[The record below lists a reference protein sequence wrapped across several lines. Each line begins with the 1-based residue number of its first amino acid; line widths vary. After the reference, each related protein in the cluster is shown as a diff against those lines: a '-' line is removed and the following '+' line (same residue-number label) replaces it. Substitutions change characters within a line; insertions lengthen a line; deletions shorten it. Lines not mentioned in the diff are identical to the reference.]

1 MKFNKSNIGC
11 VRKFELGS
19 WVLIFS
25 LNSMCL
31 CVCAAYC
38 AANKVNVC
46 IKSFSIQFSHRS
58 QELFSACH
66 LFVRL
71 SRTSRT
77 RVKKYYL
84 KAKIEH
90 TTLHKRWRWWWWW
103 RWRLRRPHRTYN
115 CAKYLHY
122 AFMYVDIPSNTSKQT
137 HAEHK
142 KSIFMLNGFHFSY
155 DIIIFCHPSKL
166 AFVSRLME
174 LFYHHHRRCRRQIEY
189 YVFCILLHRC
199 CVFVDVSV
207 FKRHRKA
214 QLIVSAHKST
224 FE

>member
-66 LFVRL
+66 LLFAFLGQVGLVWKSTTWKRKL
-71 SRTSRT
+71 NT
-77 RVKKYYL
+77 RHCTNVGDDGDGDDDDYDDHIAHTIVQNIYIMLLCTWISPQIQANKLTQSIKNRYL
-84 KAKIEH
+84 CSTVFIFH
-90 TTLHKRWRWWWWW
+90 TTSLFFAT
-103 RWRLRRPHRTYN
+103 HRN
-115 CAKYLHY
+115 
-122 AFMYVDIPSNTSKQT
+122 
-137 HAEHK
+137 
-142 KSIFMLNGFHFSY
+142 
-155 DIIIFCHPSKL
+155 
-166 AFVSRLME
+166 
-174 LFYHHHRRCRRQIEY
+174 
-189 YVFCILLHRC
+189 
-199 CVFVDVSV
+199 
-207 FKRHRKA
+207 
-214 QLIVSAHKST
+214 
-224 FE
+224 